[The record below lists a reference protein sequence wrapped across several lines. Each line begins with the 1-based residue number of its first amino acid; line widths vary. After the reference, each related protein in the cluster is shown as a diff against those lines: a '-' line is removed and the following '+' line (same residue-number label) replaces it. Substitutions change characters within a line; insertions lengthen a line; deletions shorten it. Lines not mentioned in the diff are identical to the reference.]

1 MQAISDQPIRNNS
14 SSAAR
19 VTARVLECLAKA
31 PSWDCNFTFK
41 HYMVSLGW
49 ESSVWGACMQSS
61 QYHLPHVVS
70 SLMPHHTISDVS
82 YHVISDVCRC
92 LLISR
97 RFRWAMHQLPRQLND
112 GIVASKRCASCL
124 GSSTILSMLRN
135 DCWINC
141 TTVVSFYCTTVVI
154 PLQCSSTG
162 H

>member
-1 MQAISDQPIRNNS
+1 MQAIGDQPIRNNS

-19 VTARVLECLAKA
+19 ITARVLECLAKA
-31 PSWDCNFTFK
+31 SIKYNSFIMLPCQLRLLLRLQFYFQTL
-41 HYMVSLGW
+41 YGVIGLG
-49 ESSVWGACMQSS
+49 ELRLRCLHAILS
-61 QYHLPHVVS
+61 VS
-70 SLMPHHTISDVS
+70 SASCRVISDASYHTISDVS

-135 DCWINC
+135 DC
-141 TTVVSFYCTTVVI
+141 
-154 PLQCSSTG
+154 
-162 H
+162 